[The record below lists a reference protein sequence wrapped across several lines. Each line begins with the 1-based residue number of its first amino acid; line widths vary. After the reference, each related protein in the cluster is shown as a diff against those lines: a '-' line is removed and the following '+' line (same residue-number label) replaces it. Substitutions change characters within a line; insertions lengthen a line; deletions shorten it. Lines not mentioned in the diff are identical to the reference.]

1 MILFK
6 NARLYSPKEVGTV
19 DILISGSKVLSI
31 EKDISIAG
39 LKYDTYDLENNI
51 VTPGFIDQHVH
62 LIGAGGKRGFGSMTS
77 ELSAEDLLSVG
88 STSVVGLLGTDGVTR
103 SPKSL
108 YAKTKSLDDQGISAY
123 MHTGYYG
130 LDPVHIM
137 KSIQEDLVFI
147 DKVLGCKIAIS
158 DIRSSFPTLQE
169 LLKKWREVYIG
180 SMIGGKKGILH
191 VHLGNAPSKLD
202 LLFQMVNDHQVPIE
216 SISPTHVARTSDL
229 FDSAIEFGKLGGR
242 IDITT
247 GASKFTD
254 PYKAVLMAIERKLPI
269 DRMTFSTDG
278 NAGLDL
284 KDKNNHVVG
293 TKPAPIRAN
302 LEEFIKLVKT
312 KNISVPDALSLVT
325 SNVADNLGLNNKGR
339 LQVGKD
345 SDFCVFDSSWNLKT
359 VISKGKI
366 HSIES

>member
-1 MILFK
+1 
-6 NARLYSPKEVGTV
+6 
-19 DILISGSKVLSI
+19 
-31 EKDISIAG
+31 
-39 LKYDTYDLENNI
+39 
-51 VTPGFIDQHVH
+51 
-62 LIGAGGKRGFGSMTS
+62 
-77 ELSAEDLLSVG
+77 
-88 STSVVGLLGTDGVTR
+88 
-103 SPKSL
+103 
-108 YAKTKSLDDQGISAY
+108 
-123 MHTGYYG
+123 
-130 LDPVHIM
+130 
-137 KSIQEDLVFI
+137 
-147 DKVLGCKIAIS
+147 
-158 DIRSSFPTLQE
+158 
-169 LLKKWREVYIG
+169 
-180 SMIGGKKGILH
+180 MIGGKKGILH
-191 VHLGNAPSKLD
+191 VHLGNAPNKLD

-254 PYKAVLMAIERKLPI
+254 PHKAVLMAIERELSI

-284 KDKNNHVVG
+284 KDKNNHVIG

-302 LEEFIKLVKT
+302 LEEFVKLVKT

-345 SDFCVFDSSWNLKT
+345 SDFCVFDNSWNLKT

-366 HSIES
+366 HSIGS